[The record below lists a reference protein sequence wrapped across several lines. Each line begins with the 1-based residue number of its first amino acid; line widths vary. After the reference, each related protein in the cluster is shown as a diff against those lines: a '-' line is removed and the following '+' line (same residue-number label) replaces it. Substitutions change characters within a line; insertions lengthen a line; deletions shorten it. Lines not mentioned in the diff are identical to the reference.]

1 MNGQDLNEGAGGD
14 FIYACQKLS
23 NEPADKNSAL
33 TRIGVVGAWESD
45 EVRNF
50 CTRPNEKRIR
60 YGGYVPYDLNKGAG
74 GAYIYFCSPGPP
86 HDLQVSRIKAIA
98 FVVYSWPG
106 PTELCNRA
114 RTGSGIRT
122 TAQVA
127 RAGSSPPFTTRAQ
140 AAFRAATSTRARAGS
155 SSIPASTGATDS
167 GRSLGPRSRFVSPPA
182 GEDRG

>member
-1 MNGQDLNEGAGGD
+1 MDLTVVGAPSGSVECPPGYVMNGQDLNEGAGGD

-23 NEPADKNSAL
+23 NEPADKNRAI

-74 GAYIYFCSPGPP
+74 GAYVYFCSPGPP

-98 FVVYSWPG
+98 FDVYSWPG
-106 PTELCNRA
+106 PTELWPPCENRNWD
-114 RTGSGIRT
+114 
-122 TAQVA
+122 
-127 RAGSSPPFTTRAQ
+127 PNYH
-140 AAFRAATSTRARAGS
+140 
-155 SSIPASTGATDS
+155 S
-167 GRSLGPRSRFVSPPA
+167 GREGWQLAPVHYAGAGRFSRGDLNA
-182 GEDRG
+182 GAGGKFIYTCEYRVDG